1 MGAERRVDTW
11 YRDGRRRRAPAGA
24 RPPTVGRAL
33 RGARKGELVLERLRG
48 STWLRTALLL
58 LVSACAVVA
67 LHANWEQARDAA
79 ASLPLWV
86 LPAAVAAGMAGLTAQ
101 MLAWR
106 ALLAGM
112 GSVLPRRTAARVM
125 FVGQLG
131 KYLPGSVWAFVAQ
144 VELARDW
151 RVPRSRGA
159 AATLLAVGVTAA
171 VSLAVAAVTL
181 PLSSVEA
188 ARRWWWALALA
199 PLSLAALHPRVVG
212 WGIRLAARPFAR
224 FREVA
229 EAGPLEVDGRA
240 MAAAVGWTLV
250 AWVPLGLHAWVLT
263 WAVGGDALG
272 SVGPAVGAYALA
284 WTLGL
289 LVVVAP
295 AGLGVREA
303 VLVVA
308 LSPVVDAGAALVVAV
323 LSRLVMTVADV
334 GWAGVSVLL
343 PGRGA
348 GGRRGGQ
355 APSSRSV

>member
-1 MGAERRVDTW
+1 M
-11 YRDGRRRRAPAGA
+11 
-24 RPPTVGRAL
+24 L
-33 RGARKGELVLERLRG
+33 SRLR
-48 STWLRTALLL
+48 SSPWARLALLL
-58 LVSACAVVA
+58 VVCVCVGLA
-67 LHANWEQARDAA
+67 LRANWEQARDAA
-79 ASLPLWV
+79 AALPLWV
-86 LPAAVAAGMAGLTAQ
+86 LPAAVLTGMAGLTAQ

-112 GSVLPRRTAARVM
+112 GSPLPRRTAARVM

-151 RVPRSRGA
+151 NVPRTRGA
-159 AATLLAVGVTAA
+159 AATLLAVGVTVAA
-171 VSLAVAAVTL
+171 GLAVAAVAL
-181 PLSSVEA
+181 PLSSAEA

-199 PLSLAALHPRVVG
+199 PVLLAALHPRVVG

-229 EAGPLEVDGRA
+229 EAGPLDVCGRS

-250 AWVPLGLHAWVLT
+250 AWVPLGLHVWLLT
-263 WAVGGDALG
+263 WAVGGEALR
-272 SVGPAVGAYALA
+272 SLGPAVGAYALA

-289 LVVVAP
+289 LVVFAP

-308 LSPVVDAGAALVVAV
+308 LAPVVDAGAALVVAV

-334 GWAGVSVLL
+334 AWAGLSVLL
-343 PGRGA
+343 SRRAVPGPEAVPGPR
-348 GGRRGGQ
+348 
-355 APSSRSV
+355 P

>member
-1 MGAERRVDTW
+1 M
-11 YRDGRRRRAPAGA
+11 
-24 RPPTVGRAL
+24 L
-33 RGARKGELVLERLRG
+33 SRLR
-48 STWLRTALLL
+48 SSPWVRLALLL
-58 LVSACAVVA
+58 VVCVCVGLA
-67 LHANWEQARDAA
+67 LRANWEQARDAA
-79 ASLPLWV
+79 AALPLWV
-86 LPAAVAAGMAGLTAQ
+86 LPAAVLTGMAGLTAQ

-112 GSVLPRRTAARVM
+112 GSPLPRRTAARVM

-151 RVPRSRGA
+151 NVPRTRGA
-159 AATLLAVGVTAA
+159 AATLLAVGVTVAA
-171 VSLAVAAVTL
+171 GLAVAAVAL
-181 PLSSVEA
+181 PLSSAEA

-199 PLSLAALHPRVVG
+199 PVLLAALHPRVVG

-229 EAGPLEVDGRA
+229 EAGPLDVRGRS
-240 MAAAVGWTLV
+240 MAAAVGWTLA
-250 AWVPLGLHAWVLT
+250 AWVPLGLHVWLLT
-263 WAVGGDALG
+263 WAVGGEALR
-272 SVGPAVGAYALA
+272 SLGPAVGAYALA

-289 LVVVAP
+289 LVVFAP

-308 LSPVVDAGAALVVAV
+308 LAPVVDAGAALVVAV

-334 GWAGVSVLL
+334 AWAGLSVLL
-343 PGRGA
+343 SRRAVPGPEAVPGPR
-348 GGRRGGQ
+348 
-355 APSSRSV
+355 P

>member
-1 MGAERRVDTW
+1 M
-11 YRDGRRRRAPAGA
+11 
-24 RPPTVGRAL
+24 L
-33 RGARKGELVLERLRG
+33 SRLR
-48 STWLRTALLL
+48 SSPWVRLALLL
-58 LVSACAVVA
+58 VVCVCVGLA
-67 LHANWEQARDAA
+67 LRANWEQARDAA
-79 ASLPLWV
+79 TALPLWV
-86 LPAAVAAGMAGLTAQ
+86 LPAAVLTGMAGLAAQ

-112 GSVLPRRTAARVM
+112 GSPLPRRTAARVM

-151 RVPRSRGA
+151 NVPRTRGA
-159 AATLLAVGVTAA
+159 AATLLAVGVTVAA
-171 VSLAVAAVTL
+171 GLAVAAVSL
-181 PLSSVEA
+181 PLSSAEA

-199 PLSLAALHPRVVG
+199 PVLLAALHPRVVG

-229 EAGPLEVDGRA
+229 EAGPLDVRGRS

-250 AWVPLGLHAWVLT
+250 AWMPLGLHVWLLT
-263 WAVGGDALG
+263 WAVGGEALR
-272 SVGPAVGAYALA
+272 SLGPAVGAYALA

-289 LVVVAP
+289 LVVFAP

-308 LSPVVDAGAALVVAV
+308 LAPVVDAGAALVVAV

-334 GWAGVSVLL
+334 AWAGLSVLL
-343 PGRGA
+343 SRGA
-348 GGRRGGQ
+348 VRGPEAVTG
-355 APSSRSV
+355 PRP

>member
-1 MGAERRVDTW
+1 M
-11 YRDGRRRRAPAGA
+11 
-24 RPPTVGRAL
+24 L
-33 RGARKGELVLERLRG
+33 SRLRG
-48 STWLRTALLL
+48 SPWVRLALFLVVCVCAGLALR
-58 LVSACAVVA
+58 
-67 LHANWEQARDAA
+67 ANWEQARDAA
-79 ASLPLWV
+79 AALPLWV
-86 LPAAVAAGMAGLTAQ
+86 LPAAVLTGMAGLTAQ

-112 GSVLPRRTAARVM
+112 GSPLPRRTAARVM

-151 RVPRSRGA
+151 DVPRTRGA
-159 AATLLAVGVTAA
+159 AATLLAVGVTVAA
-171 VSLAVAAVTL
+171 GLAVAAVAL
-181 PLSSVEA
+181 PLSSAEA

-199 PLSLAALHPRVVG
+199 PLLLAGLHPRVVG

-224 FREVA
+224 FRGVA
-229 EAGPLEVDGRA
+229 EAGPLDVRGRS

-250 AWVPLGLHAWVLT
+250 AWVPLGLHVWLLT
-263 WAVGGDALG
+263 WAVGGEALR
-272 SVGPAVGAYALA
+272 SLGPAVGAYALA

-289 LVVVAP
+289 LVVFAP

-323 LSRLVMTVADV
+323 LSRLVMTVADLA
-334 GWAGVSVLL
+334 WAGLSVLL
-343 PGRGA
+343 SRWAAPGPEAVSGPR
-348 GGRRGGQ
+348 
-355 APSSRSV
+355 P

>member
-1 MGAERRVDTW
+1 M
-11 YRDGRRRRAPAGA
+11 
-24 RPPTVGRAL
+24 L
-33 RGARKGELVLERLRG
+33 SRLR
-48 STWLRTALLL
+48 SSPWVRLALLL
-58 LVSACAVVA
+58 VVCVCVGLA
-67 LHANWEQARDAA
+67 LRANWEQARDAA
-79 ASLPLWV
+79 AALPLWV
-86 LPAAVAAGMAGLTAQ
+86 LPAAVLTGMAGLTAQ

-112 GSVLPRRTAARVM
+112 GSPLPRRTAARVM

-151 RVPRSRGA
+151 NVPRTRGA
-159 AATLLAVGVTAA
+159 AATLLAVGVTVAA
-171 VSLAVAAVTL
+171 GLAVAAVAL
-181 PLSSVEA
+181 PLSSAEA

-199 PLSLAALHPRVVG
+199 PVLLAALHPRVVG
-212 WGIRLAARPFAR
+212 WGIRLAARPFSR

-229 EAGPLEVDGRA
+229 EAGPLDVRGRS

-250 AWVPLGLHAWVLT
+250 AWVPLGLHVWLLT
-263 WAVGGDALG
+263 WAVGGEALR
-272 SVGPAVGAYALA
+272 SLGPAVGAYALA

-289 LVVVAP
+289 LVVFAP

-308 LSPVVDAGAALVVAV
+308 LAPVVDAGAALVVAV

-334 GWAGVSVLL
+334 AWAGLSVLL
-343 PGRGA
+343 SRRAVPGPEAVPGPR
-348 GGRRGGQ
+348 
-355 APSSRSV
+355 P